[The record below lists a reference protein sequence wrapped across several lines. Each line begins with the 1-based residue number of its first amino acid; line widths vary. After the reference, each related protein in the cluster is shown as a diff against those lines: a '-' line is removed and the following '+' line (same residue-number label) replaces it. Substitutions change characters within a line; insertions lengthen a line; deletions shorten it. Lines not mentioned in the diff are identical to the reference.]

1 MKSITVCCILI
12 AGLCLCACLP
22 VSAAGGDATV
32 PLSSFM
38 ITLDP
43 PAAAAGSGAA
53 IAAANDNYPISV
65 EQAKKSIRAFTGNQD
80 LDPVLSSTGS
90 MSVGSYYQFSGDTP
104 SSYYYV
110 NQNSGLVEF
119 AQMTENMPSTGT
131 FSLSRDEAYAKG
143 TEFAR
148 AHFENF
154 DAKTWK
160 IATEQ
165 QLNISWYRMN
175 GTEYEPLT
183 VPTYLFALREE
194 QDHIMMTDTVTVLVS
209 AVDGKVIIYGGI
221 DRLLQVDLKPTVT
234 MSQAIQVAEKHFGG
248 TVIHSS
254 AMLSVVTRP
263 MNVQSLAWEVTLQGY
278 YDDYTYSQNFAIDAM
293 SGDYLTDRIWPDAY
307 TYFLYNGY

>member
-1 MKSITVCCILI
+1 
-12 AGLCLCACLP
+12 
-22 VSAAGGDATV
+22 
-32 PLSSFM
+32 M
-38 ITLDP
+38 IKLDP

-53 IAAANDNYPISV
+53 IAAANDSYPISV

-254 AMLSVVTRP
+254 AMLSVVTRS

>member
-12 AGLCLCACLP
+12 AGLCLCAGLP
-22 VSAAGGDATV
+22 VSAAPGGTV
-32 PLSSFM
+32 SLSSFK
-38 ITLDP
+38 ITLAP

-65 EQAKKSIRAFTGNQD
+65 EQAKNNIRTFTGNPD
-80 LDPVLSSTGS
+80 LDPVSSTGT
-90 MSVGSYYQFSGDTP
+90 MPVGSYYKFSGNDTD
-104 SSYYYV
+104 SYYVV
-110 NQNSGLVEF
+110 NQDSGLVEF
-119 AQMTENMPSTGT
+119 AVMTENMPSTGT

-143 TEFAR
+143 TEYAR

-154 DAKTWK
+154 DAKSWK

-165 QLNISWYRMN
+165 QINVSWYRMN
-175 GTEYEPLT
+175 GTESESLT
-183 VPTYLFALREE
+183 VPTYLFAMREE
-194 QDHIMMTDTVTVLVS
+194 QDHVMMPDTVTVLVS

-234 MSQAIQVAEKHFGG
+234 MSQAIQVAEKHFSG
-248 TVIHSS
+248 TVTHSS
-254 AMLSVVTRP
+254 ATLSVVTRT

-307 TYFLYNGY
+307 TYFLYYGN

>member
-22 VSAAGGDATV
+22 VSAAPGGTV
-32 PLSSFM
+32 SLSSFK

-43 PAAAAGSGAA
+43 PTAVAGSGAT

-65 EQAKKSIRAFTGNQD
+65 EQAKNSIRAFTGNQD
-80 LDPVLSSTGS
+80 LDPVLSSTGT
-90 MSVGSYYQFSGDTP
+90 MPVGSYYEFSGDTP
-104 SSYYYV
+104 YSDYYV

-119 AQMTENMPSTGT
+119 AVMTENMPSTGT
-131 FSLSRDEAYAKG
+131 FSLSRDEAYVKG

-148 AHFENF
+148 AHFANF

-165 QLNISWYRMN
+165 QINVSWYRMN
-175 GTEYEPLT
+175 GTEEESLT
-183 VPTYLFALREE
+183 VPTYLFAMREE
-194 QDHIMMTDTVTVLVS
+194 QDHVMMPDTVTVLVS
-209 AVDGKVIIYGGI
+209 AVDGKVIVYGGI
-221 DRLLQVDLKPTVT
+221 DLLLQVDLKPTVT
-234 MSQAIQVAEKHFGG
+234 MSQAIQVAEKHFSG
-248 TVIHSS
+248 TVTHSS
-254 AMLSVVTRP
+254 ATLSVVTRP

-307 TYFLYNGY
+307 TYFLYYGN